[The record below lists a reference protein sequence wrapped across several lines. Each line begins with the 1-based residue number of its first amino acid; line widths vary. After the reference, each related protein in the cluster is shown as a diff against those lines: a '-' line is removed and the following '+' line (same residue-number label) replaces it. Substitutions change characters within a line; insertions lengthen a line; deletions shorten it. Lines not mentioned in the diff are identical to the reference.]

1 MMIERDGTF
10 YIHRSVT
17 DMILRIMTGQI
28 KCFVQKIP
36 ESGIEKH
43 ILNIVSLVI
52 WGSKRRKGKKRS
64 WREEERREERER
76 DKRINLKYFD
86 RRWIRTQA
94 TSLAILPNGSL
105 STYHNLKDKA

>member
-52 WGSKRRKGKKRS
+52 WGSKRRKGKKKKL
-64 WREEERREERER
+64 ERGGKERGEG
-76 DKRINLKYFD
+76 KR
-86 RRWIRTQA
+86 Q
-94 TSLAILPNGSL
+94 
-105 STYHNLKDKA
+105 TYKFEVL